1 LPKIQESSRLEEI
14 AFIRDE
20 IANMVWRIE
29 TVVPMAHGWSR
40 EGNIAALDL
49 DAYLRAALPPPAP
62 FHSKAAFRYNIMTT
76 VRENGIPFVPEDV
89 PNSNRQIQLR
99 RAISRKPD
107 GVWAGCQPWIPRTQR
122 SGLLTHTRMT
132 ESVWLFARM
141 KN

>member
-40 EGNIAALDL
+40 EGNIAAHDL

-62 FHSKAAFRYNIMTT
+62 FHPQSSVSLQHHDHRAGERDS
-76 VRENGIPFVPEDV
+76 VR
-89 PNSNRQIQLR
+89 
-99 RAISRKPD
+99 SRGRPK
-107 GVWAGCQPWIPRTQR
+107 Q
-122 SGLLTHTRMT
+122 
-132 ESVWLFARM
+132 
-141 KN
+141 